1 MAGFNSNLVTFLA
14 SPIFLLAN
22 PWFFLGK
29 RVQRPRRAKLDERLT
44 LASTDMCIVKVAG
57 GDMASW
63 PRWSLKSQNM
73 QEKAAI
79 NDIADMNERV
89 LERGRIAPAQTI
101 VFTAAGGLT
110 TSKRR

>member
-1 MAGFNSNLVTFLA
+1 MAT
-14 SPIFLLAN
+14 
-22 PWFFLGK
+22 
-29 RVQRPRRAKLDERLT
+29 
-44 LASTDMCIVKVAG
+44 G
-57 GDMASW
+57 GHGRGGLSK
-63 PRWSLKSQNM
+63 LKSQNM